1 MCLDKDNTITTL
13 NSAFKHFGVLKQCQ
27 KKKTPLWLTATI
39 TLKLVN
45 GAWDGVS
52 CIGSGL
58 QQQPQVFCRGHPF
71 KVARMQKNLH
81 RYQITLARSQE

>member
-1 MCLDKDNTITTL
+1 M
-13 NSAFKHFGVLKQCQ
+13 SE
-27 KKKTPLWLTATI
+27 KKSHLWLITATI

-45 GAWDGVS
+45 RAGGVS

-71 KVARMQKNLH
+71 KVARMQNNLH